1 MMNVIVR
8 EFARPDPQV
17 VKGFEGIP
25 TGVVSD
31 AMGRTG
37 SMIAEIKPVWPR
49 AKIVGPAL
57 TVRTFPADN
66 LMIHKAVTLAK
77 PGDVLV
83 VNAGGYK
90 DTAVFGDLLGYSCKV
105 HGIAGV
111 VIDGASRDAE
121 GMAAIGF
128 PVFARAVLPMG
139 PFKDSPGSINVPVS
153 CGGVAVRPGD
163 IIVADADGVV
173 VVPQEEAGDV
183 LSKAQGA
190 AAKEEQMRERLAKGE
205 YIYDMLKLGEVLKS
219 LGVVEQQCGVGDGKG
234 QRRP

>member
-1 MMNVIVR
+1 MNIVIRDFV
-8 EFARPDPQV
+8 RPDPNV

-31 AMGRTG
+31 AMGRCN
-37 SMIAEIKPVWPR
+37 SMAAEIKPIWPG
-49 AKIVGPAL
+49 ANILGSAL

-83 VNAGGYK
+83 INAGGYK

-105 HGIAGV
+105 HEIAGV

-121 GMAAIGF
+121 GMAALGF

-139 PFKDSPGSINVPVS
+139 PFKDSPGSINLPIS
-153 CGGVAVRPGD
+153 CGGIVVRPGD
-163 IIVADADGVV
+163 IILGDADGVV
-173 VVPQEEAGDV
+173 VIPQEHAAEILTGAQAGM
-183 LSKAQGA
+183 
-190 AAKEEQMRERLAKGE
+190 AKEQQVRERIQQGE
-205 YIYDMLKLGEVLKS
+205 YIFDMLKLGDALKG
-219 LGVVEQQCGVGDGKG
+219 LGVVEK
-234 QRRP
+234 

>member
-1 MMNVIVR
+1 MNIVVR
-8 EFARPDPQV
+8 DFPRPDPAV

-31 AMGRTG
+31 AMGRSG
-37 SMIAEIKPVWPR
+37 SMVAEIKPVWPR
-49 AKIVGPAL
+49 ARIVGPAL
-57 TVRTFPADN
+57 TVRTFPADS
-66 LMIHKAVTLAK
+66 LMIHKAVTLAR

-83 VNAGGYK
+83 VSAGGYR
-90 DTAVFGDLLGYSCKV
+90 DAAVFGDLLGYSCKV

-139 PFKDSPGSINVPVS
+139 PLQDSPGAINVPMS

-163 IIVADADGVV
+163 IIVGDGDGVV
-173 VVPQEEAGDV
+173 VVAVEDAADV
-183 LSKAQGA
+183 LAKAQA
-190 AAKEEQMRERLAKGE
+190 TMAKEQQTRERLAKGE
-205 YIYDMLKLGEVLKS
+205 YLYDMLKLGDVLKG
-219 LGVVEQQCGVGDGKG
+219 LGIAE
-234 QRRP
+234 R

>member
-1 MMNVIVR
+1 MHIIVR
-8 EFARPDPQV
+8 EFTRPDAQM

-37 SMIAEIKPVWPR
+37 SMSAEIKPLWPR

-90 DTAVFGDLLGYSCKV
+90 DAAVFGDLLGFSCKA
-105 HGIAGV
+105 HGIAGI

-139 PFKDSPGSINVPVS
+139 PLKDSPGAINIPVS

-163 IIVADADGVV
+163 VVVGDADGVV
-173 VVPQEEAGDV
+173 VVPQEFAGHV
-183 LSKAQGA
+183 LSRAQA
-190 AAKEEQMRERLAKGE
+190 AAEKEQQLRERLAKGE
-205 YIYDMLKLGEVLKS
+205 YIFDILKLGDVLTG
-219 LGVVEQQCGVGDGKG
+219 LGVVEQ
-234 QRRP
+234 

>member
-1 MMNVIVR
+1 MNVIVR
-8 EFARPDPQV
+8 EFTRPDPQI
-17 VKGFEGIP
+17 VKSFEGIP

-31 AMGRTG
+31 AMGRSG

-57 TVRTFPADN
+57 TVRTFPADS
-66 LMIHKAVTLAK
+66 LMIHKAVTLAQR
-77 PGDVLV
+77 GDVLV
-83 VNAGGYK
+83 INAGGYR

-105 HGIAGV
+105 HGLAGV

-139 PFKDSPGSINVPVS
+139 PFTDSPGSINVPIS

-163 IIVADADGVV
+163 IIVADGDGVV
-173 VVPQEEAGDV
+173 VVPKDEATAV
-183 LSKAQGA
+183 LSRAQGS
-190 AAKEEQMRERLAKGE
+190 AAKEEHLRGRLAKGE
-205 YIYDMLKLGEVLKS
+205 YTYDVLKLEEVLKS
-219 LGVVEQQCGVGDGKG
+219 LGVVEKTGGADTRKG
-234 QRRP
+234 

>member
-1 MMNVIVR
+1 V
-8 EFARPDPQV
+8 
-17 VKGFEGIP
+17 
-25 TGVVSD
+25 
-31 AMGRTG
+31 
-37 SMIAEIKPVWPR
+37 AEIKPVWPR
-49 AKIVGPAL
+49 ARLVGPAL

-66 LMIHKAVTLAK
+66 LMIHKAVTLATK
-77 PGDVLV
+77 GDVLV

-153 CGGVAVRPGD
+153 CGGAAVRPGD

-173 VVPQEEAGDV
+173 VVPSEEAAAV

-190 AAKEEQMRERLAKGE
+190 SAKEEQMRERLAKGE
-205 YIYDMLKLGEVLKS
+205 YIYDILGLGEALKG
-219 LGVVEQQCGVGDGKG
+219 LGVVEK
-234 QRRP
+234 

>member
-1 MMNVIVR
+1 MNVIVR
-8 EFARPDPQV
+8 DFVRPDPQV
-17 VKGFEGIP
+17 IKGFEGIP
-25 TGVVSD
+25 TGVISD

-37 SMIAEIKPVWPR
+37 SMAAEIKPVWPR
-49 AKIVGPAL
+49 ARLVGPAL

-66 LMIHKAVTLAK
+66 LMIHKAVTLAIK
-77 PGDVLV
+77 GDVLV

-173 VVPQEEAGDV
+173 VVPREEATEV

-190 AAKEEQMRERLAKGE
+190 SAKEEQMRERLAKGE
-205 YIYDMLKLGEVLKS
+205 YIYDILKLGDVLKG
-219 LGVVEQQCGVGDGKG
+219 LGVVEK
-234 QRRP
+234 

>member
-1 MMNVIVR
+1 MNVIVR
-8 EFARPDPQV
+8 EFTRPDPQIV
-17 VKGFEGIP
+17 RSFEGIP

-31 AMGRTG
+31 AMGRAG

-57 TVRTFPADN
+57 TVRTFPADS
-66 LMIHKAVTLAK
+66 LMIHKAVTLAQR
-77 PGDVLV
+77 GDVLV
-83 VNAGGYK
+83 INAGGYR

-105 HGIAGV
+105 HGLAGV

-139 PFKDSPGSINVPVS
+139 PFTDSPGSINVPIS

-163 IIVADADGVV
+163 IIVADGDGVV
-173 VVPQEEAGDV
+173 VVPKDEATAV
-183 LSKAQGA
+183 LSRAQGS
-190 AAKEEQMRERLAKGE
+190 AAKEEHLRGRLAKGE
-205 YIYDMLKLGEVLKS
+205 YTYDVLKLEEVLKR
-219 LGVVEQQCGVGDGKG
+219 LGVVEKTNGADTRKG
-234 QRRP
+234 

>member
-1 MMNVIVR
+1 MNVIVR
-8 EFARPDPQV
+8 DFVRPDPQV
-17 VKGFEGIP
+17 IKGFEGIP
-25 TGVVSD
+25 TGVISD

-37 SMIAEIKPVWPR
+37 SMAAEIKPVWSR
-49 AKIVGPAL
+49 ARLVGPAL

-66 LMIHKAVTLAK
+66 LMIHKAVTLATR
-77 PGDVLV
+77 GDVLV
-83 VNAGGYK
+83 VNAGGYQ

-173 VVPQEEAGDV
+173 VVPKEEATAV

-190 AAKEEQMRERLAKGE
+190 SAKEEQMRERLAKGE
-205 YIYDMLKLGEVLKS
+205 YIYDILNLGEVLKG
-219 LGVVEQQCGVGDGKG
+219 LGVVEK
-234 QRRP
+234 

>member
-1 MMNVIVR
+1 VNIVVR
-8 EFARPDPQV
+8 EFVRPDPQV
-17 VKGFEGIP
+17 VKRFEGIP

-31 AMGRTG
+31 TMGRTG
-37 SMIAEIKPVWPR
+37 SMAAEIKPVWPR

-90 DTAVFGDLLGYSCKV
+90 DTAVFGDLLGYSCKA
-105 HGIAGV
+105 HRIAGV

-121 GMAAIGF
+121 GMEAIGF

-139 PFKDSPGSINVPVS
+139 PFKDSPGAINVPIS
-153 CGGVAVRPGD
+153 CGGAAVRPGD
-163 IIVADADGVV
+163 IIVGDADGVV
-173 VVPQEEAGDV
+173 VVPMEYAAEVA
-183 LSKAQGA
+183 SKAQA
-190 AAKEEQMRERLAKGE
+190 AADKEEQMRERLAKGE
-205 YIYDMLKLGEVLKS
+205 YIFDILKLGDVLS
-219 LGVVEQQCGVGDGKG
+219 GLGMVEQ
-234 QRRP
+234 

>member
-1 MMNVIVR
+1 MNIIVR
-8 EFARPDPQV
+8 DFVRPDPQV
-17 VKGFEGIP
+17 IKGFEGIP
-25 TGVVSD
+25 TGVISD

-37 SMIAEIKPVWPR
+37 SMAAEIKPVWPR
-49 AKIVGPAL
+49 ARLVGPAL

-66 LMIHKAVTLAK
+66 LMIHKAVTLAAR
-77 PGDVLV
+77 GDVLV
-83 VNAGGYK
+83 VNSGGYK

-173 VVPQEEAGDV
+173 VVPREEATEV

-190 AAKEEQMRERLAKGE
+190 SAKEEQMRERLAKGE
-205 YIYDMLKLGEVLKS
+205 YIYDILKLGDVLKG
-219 LGVVEQQCGVGDGKG
+219 LGVVEK
-234 QRRP
+234 

>member
-1 MMNVIVR
+1 MNIIVR
-8 EFARPDPQV
+8 EFTRPDPPV

-31 AMGRTG
+31 AMGRMG
-37 SMIAEIKPVWPR
+37 SMGAEIKPVWPR
-49 AKIVGPAL
+49 ARIVGPAL

-83 VNAGGYK
+83 INAGGYK
-90 DTAVFGDLLGYSCKV
+90 DAAVFGDLLGYSCKV
-105 HGIAGV
+105 HNIAGV

-153 CGGVAVRPGD
+153 CGGVAVQPGD
-163 IIVADADGVV
+163 IIVGDGDGVV
-173 VVPQEEAGDV
+173 VVPMEEAADV
-183 LSKAQGA
+183 LAKAQA
-190 AAKEEQMRERLAKGE
+190 AAAREQQTRERLTKGE
-205 YIYDMLKLGEVLKS
+205 YLYDILKLGEVLKG
-219 LGVVEQQCGVGDGKG
+219 LGVAEQ
-234 QRRP
+234 

>member
-1 MMNVIVR
+1 MNVIVR
-8 EFARPDPQV
+8 EFARPDPQI

-57 TVRTFPADN
+57 TVRTFPADS
-66 LMIHKAVTLAK
+66 LMVHKAVTLARR
-77 PGDVLV
+77 GDVLV
-83 VNAGGYK
+83 INAGGYR
-90 DTAVFGDLLGYSCKV
+90 DAAVFGDLLGYSCKF
-105 HGIAGV
+105 HGLAGV

-128 PVFARAVLPMG
+128 PVFARAVIPMG
-139 PFKDSPGSINVPVS
+139 PFTDSPGSINVQIS

-163 IIVADADGVV
+163 IIVADGDGVV
-173 VVPQEEAGDV
+173 VVPKEEAAAV
-183 LSKAQGA
+183 LAKAQGSA
-190 AAKEEQMRERLAKGE
+190 ANEERLRGRLAKGE
-205 YIYDMLKLGEVLKS
+205 YLYDVLKLGDVLRN
-219 LGVVEQQCGVGDGKG
+219 LGVAEEAGGADTRKG
-234 QRRP
+234 

>member
-1 MMNVIVR
+1 MNIIVR
-8 EFARPDPQV
+8 DFVRPDPQV
-17 VKGFEGIP
+17 IKGFEGIP
-25 TGVVSD
+25 TGVISD

-37 SMIAEIKPVWPR
+37 SMAAEIKPVWPR
-49 AKIVGPAL
+49 ARLVGPAL

-66 LMIHKAVTLAK
+66 LMIHKAVTLAAR
-77 PGDVLV
+77 GDVLV
-83 VNAGGYK
+83 VNSGGYK

-173 VVPQEEAGDV
+173 VVPREEATDV

-190 AAKEEQMRERLAKGE
+190 SAKEEQMRERLAKGE
-205 YIYDMLKLGEVLKS
+205 YIYDILKLGDVLKG
-219 LGVVEQQCGVGDGKG
+219 LGVVEK
-234 QRRP
+234 

>member
-1 MMNVIVR
+1 MNIIVR
-8 EFARPDPQV
+8 EFTRPEPQV
-17 VKGFEGIP
+17 AKGFEGIP
-25 TGVVSD
+25 TGVISD

-37 SMIAEIKPVWPR
+37 SMAAEIKPIWPR
-49 AKIVGPAL
+49 AKLVGPAL

-90 DTAVFGDLLGYSCKV
+90 DTAVFGDLLGFSCKV

-121 GMAAIGF
+121 GTASIGF

-139 PFKDSPGSINVPVS
+139 PFKDSPGAINMPLS

-163 IIVADADGVV
+163 IIVGDADGVV
-173 VVPQEEAGDV
+173 VVPVECAADV
-183 LSKAQGA
+183 LSKAQA
-190 AAKEEQMRERLAKGE
+190 ATTKEQQIRERLAKGE
-205 YIYDMLKLGEVLKS
+205 YIFDILKLGEVLKG
-219 LGVVEQQCGVGDGKG
+219 LGVVEK
-234 QRRP
+234 